1 MDKNLTERFEIRISK
16 EDHLLLKL
24 LAVESG
30 MKTPSNYIR
39 MVIDTATRK
48 YKDKILN
55 GELTYENVEAILHDK
70 LQYRKLFKK

>member
-1 MDKNLTERFEIRISK
+1 MDNLEDILKLRISK

-55 GELTYENVEAILHDK
+55 GDLTYENVETILHDK